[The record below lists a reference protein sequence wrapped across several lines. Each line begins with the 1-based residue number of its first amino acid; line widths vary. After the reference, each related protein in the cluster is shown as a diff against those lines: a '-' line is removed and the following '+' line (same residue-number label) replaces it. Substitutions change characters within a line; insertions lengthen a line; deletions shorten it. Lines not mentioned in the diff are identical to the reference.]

1 MKRKVCY
8 ITGTR
13 ADFGL
18 MRGTL
23 AALRD
28 SQALEL
34 SIVVTGMHLSD
45 KYGSTADDIKA
56 AGLPVDAVVDVDLAS
71 ATGATMARNLG
82 KMVAGFVDAFLDI
95 KPDLV
100 LVLGDRG
107 EMLAGAISAV
117 HLNIPVVHIH
127 GGERSGTIDES
138 IRHAISK
145 LSHFHFVSTSESRDR
160 LVRMG
165 EQAAHVYL
173 TGAPG
178 LDGIEALALHS
189 REKLLRDAGLDPA
202 RPVALMVY
210 HPVVQ
215 ETENAG
221 AGTTGIIDTLLAR
234 GLQLVALKPN
244 SDAGSDQIRAALDAH
259 AAHGDVRVVTHFPRE
274 LFVSWMAAADLMVGN
289 SSAGIIEAASF
300 GTPVVNIGSRQNL
313 RERNANVTDV
323 AVDPAAIGKAVE
335 RALAHGRYERRNI
348 YGDGRSVE
356 RIARLIET
364 LPLDPSVMMKSN
376 AY

>member
-18 MRGTL
+18 MRSTL
-23 AALRD
+23 MALRD
-28 SQALEL
+28 SEALEL
-34 SIVVTGMHLSD
+34 SIVVTGMHLSE
-45 KYGSTADDIKA
+45 KYGSTVDDIKA
-56 AGLPVDAVVDVDLAS
+56 AGLPVSAIVNVDAAS

-82 KMVAGFVDAFLDI
+82 KMVAGFIDAFLDI
-95 KPDLV
+95 EPDLV

-138 IRHAISK
+138 IRHATSK

-165 EQAAHVYL
+165 ERPANVYL

-178 LDGIEALALHS
+178 LDGIEALALRS
-189 REKLLRDAGLDPA
+189 REELLRDAALDPT

-221 AGTTGIIDTLLAR
+221 SGTTGIIDTLLAR
-234 GLQLVALKPN
+234 RLQLVALKPN
-244 SDAGSDQIRAALDAH
+244 SDAGSDQIRAALEAH
-259 AAHGDVRVVTHFPRE
+259 SAHGDVRVVTHFPRE
-274 LFVSWMAAADLMVGN
+274 LFVSWMAGADLMIGN

-300 GTPVVNIGSRQNL
+300 GTPVINIGSRQNL

-323 AVDPAAIGKAVE
+323 SADPAAIGKAVE
-335 RALAHGRYERRNI
+335 QALAHGRYDHRNI
-348 YGDGRSVE
+348 YGDGHSVD
-356 RIARLIET
+356 RIARLIES
-364 LPLDPSVMMKSN
+364 LPLEASIMMKSN

>member
-1 MKRKVCY
+1 VKRKVCY
-8 ITGTR
+8 VTGTR

-18 MRGTL
+18 MRSTL
-23 AALRD
+23 TALRD
-28 SQALEL
+28 SEVLEL

-45 KYGSTADDIKA
+45 KYGRTADDIKA
-56 AGLPVDAVVDVDLAS
+56 AKLPISAVIELDFES
-71 ATGATMARNLG
+71 ATGAEMTRNLG
-82 KMVAGFVDAFLDI
+82 KMMAGFVDAFL
-95 KPDLV
+95 KLEPDLI

-107 EMLAGAISAV
+107 EMLAAALSAV
-117 HLNIPVVHIH
+117 HLNIAVAHIH

-145 LSHFHFVSTSESRDR
+145 LSHFHFVSTAQSRDR

-165 EQAAHVYL
+165 ELATSVYL

-178 LDGIEALALHS
+178 LDGIESLALRN
-189 REKLLRDAGLDPA
+189 REELLRDAVLNPG

-215 ETENAG
+215 EAETGGAG
-221 AGTTGIIDTLLAR
+221 AAGIIDIVLAN
-234 GLQLVALKPN
+234 GMQLVALKPN
-244 SDAGSDQIRAALDAH
+244 SDAGSEQIRTALEAR

-274 LFVSWMAAADLMVGN
+274 LFVSWMAAADLMIGN

-300 GTPVVNIGSRQNL
+300 GTPVINIGSRQNL
-313 RERNANVTDV
+313 RERNANIIDV
-323 AVDPAAIGKAVE
+323 GVDPAAIDQAIE
-335 RALAHGRYERRNI
+335 HALEKGRYNRRNI
-348 YGDGRSVE
+348 YSDGRTVE
-356 RIARLIET
+356 RIVRLIESIS
-364 LPLDPSVMMKSN
+364 LDPSVMMKSN

>member
-28 SQALEL
+28 SESLEL

-56 AGLPVDAVVDVDLAS
+56 AGLPVNAVVDVDFTS

-82 KMVAGFVDAFLDI
+82 KMVSGFVDAFLEI
-95 KPDLV
+95 EPDLV

-117 HLNIPVVHIH
+117 HLNIPVAHIH

-165 EQAAHVYL
+165 EQAANVYL

-189 REKLLRDAGLDPA
+189 REDLMREAALDPA

-215 ETENAG
+215 EAEAAG
-221 AGTTGIIDTLLAR
+221 AGTAGIIDTLLAS

-244 SDAGSDQIRAALDAH
+244 SDAGSDQIRAALEAH
-259 AAHGDVRVVTHFPRE
+259 AGRRDVRVVTHFPRE
-274 LFVSWMAAADLMVGN
+274 LFVSWMAAADLMIGN
-289 SSAGIIEAASF
+289 SSAGIIEAGSF

-323 AVDPAAIGKAVE
+323 STDPAAIGKAVE
-335 RALAHGRYERRNI
+335 QALRHGRYDRRNI
-348 YGDGRSVE
+348 YGDGHTVE

-364 LPLDPSVMMKSN
+364 LPLDSSVMMKSN

>member
-28 SQALEL
+28 SQTLEL

-56 AGLPVDAVVDVDLAS
+56 AGLPVNAVVDVDLAS

-117 HLNIPVVHIH
+117 HMNIPVVHIH

-178 LDGIEALALHS
+178 LDGIEALALHG
-189 REKLLRDAGLDPA
+189 REKLLQDAGLDPA

-323 AVDPAAIGKAVE
+323 DVDSAAIGKAVE
-335 RALAHGRYERRNI
+335 QALAHGRYERRNI

-364 LPLDPSVMMKSN
+364 LSLDPSVMMKSN

>member
-23 AALRD
+23 TALRD
-28 SQALEL
+28 SEALEL

-56 AGLPVDAVVDVDLAS
+56 AGLPVNALVDVDLAS

-82 KMVAGFVDAFLDI
+82 KMVTGFVDAFLDI
-95 KPDLV
+95 EPDLV

-107 EMLAGAISAV
+107 EMLAGALSAV

-165 EQAAHVYL
+165 EQAANVYL

-189 REKLLRDAGLDPA
+189 REKLLRDARLDPT

-221 AGTTGIIDTLLAR
+221 TGTTGIIDTLLAR

-244 SDAGSDQIRAALDAH
+244 SDAGSDQIRAALEAH

-274 LFVSWMAAADLMVGN
+274 LFVSWMAAADLMIGN

-323 AVDPAAIGKAVE
+323 AVDPAAIGQAVE
-335 RALAHGRYERRNI
+335 QALAHGRYDRHNI
-348 YGDGRSVE
+348 YGDGHSVE